1 MACGLIRNAMLQAGL
16 DPDCTPSLREIELG
30 LTGFVDV
37 RIAARR
43 RGGPGRSGEGE
54 HAYAKGEDLRQR
66 LNARLDCIDWHY
78 AETGTL
84 PDFRTAPPMT
94 LLGWRPRLSRSRAT
108 QARRA

>member
-54 HAYAKGEDLRQR
+54 HALR
-66 LNARLDCIDWHY
+66 
-78 AETGTL
+78 
-84 PDFRTAPPMT
+84 
-94 LLGWRPRLSRSRAT
+94 
-108 QARRA
+108 